1 MQFISQRL
9 RMIQAQI
16 TIRRR
21 YELYQSFISSVR
33 LEDREGSNVLDPY
46 RMRLALA
53 VSNCSFEKAIE
64 MLVKSLNKALGAIQN
79 P

>member
-1 MQFISQRL
+1 
-9 RMIQAQI
+9 MIQAQI

-33 LEDREGSNVLDPY
+33 LEDRGGSNVLDPY
-46 RMRLALA
+46 KMRLALA

-79 P
+79 PQTIAGFSGT